1 MRTFAALRM
10 TGSAAACVLEGEL
23 QLGAEGRDL
32 AFFDDQVLL
41 DDFGD
46 AQVAQRLGRPIHRR
60 RCRLLPGFAAGAYEL
75 DDFVDAVG
83 HGYLPRHGFTV
94 SSGAGSGGGAAA
106 APKRPFLA
114 VEPNTN
120 QAVAN
125 LPNSQC
131 RPGAAANSAL
141 V

>member
-1 MRTFAALRM
+1 MRSFAALRM
-10 TGSAAACVLEGEL
+10 TGHAAAFVLEVEL

-32 AFFDDQVLL
+32 ALFDDQVLL
-41 DDFGD
+41 DDFGN
-46 AQVAQRLGRPIHRR
+46 AQVAQGLGRPIHRR
-60 RCRLLPGFAAGAYEL
+60 LCRLLRGFAAGASEL
-75 DDFVDAVG
+75 DDFVGAVG
-83 HGYLPRHGFTV
+83 HGSRPRHGFTV

-125 LPNSQC
+125 LPNSQ
-131 RPGAAANSAL
+131 RSE
-141 V
+141 